1 MKVVVLGAG
10 LSGLASAALLA
21 KAGHEVTVLEAN
33 SWVGGKSRRIV
44 VAGQR
49 MDTGPALVTFP
60 GVLEQLFDSYDQLGQ
75 KGTKSAREIAD
86 LELVKLKELGR
97 YFFREHVSDLP
108 VKEDHPWFE
117 PWQRF
122 AKEHA
127 PLTPEVTK
135 LLTKAP
141 SDLSTLPALAKI
153 TSRYGLRLTTDAYV
167 NGLKWMPE
175 GLRELI
181 SIHTLNAG
189 VSPKDT
195 LALYASMT
203 AIMAVDGISVPVGGV
218 NEIAL
223 ALERLALEAGAEI
236 HLGEKVL
243 RVRKKEVFTEVGDYK
258 ADAIISSLDPQVL
271 KHLMTGKPKQLAK
284 KRSCSGVAI
293 YAVLKEDLPEGTVT
307 HSVVMPDDPSELYA
321 SLHEGVPPQQTM
333 MFVNYYKANEIYP
346 NEKPTVAL
354 LLTAPA
360 DGNGYDLESDWV
372 KREIERA
379 SKLLGLDKPIT
390 ELFEDY
396 AILDPGYFA
405 GWGAPGGALY
415 GATKPLWQSGPFHN
429 PQYQN
434 PLRPWLYRVGA
445 SVHPGG
451 GIPAVLGSAQVVAKM
466 VSKKFK

>member
-1 MKVVVLGAG
+1 MKVIVLGAG

-21 KAGHEVTVLEAN
+21 RAGHQVTVLEAN
-33 SWVGGKSRRIV
+33 TWIGGKSRRIEV
-44 VAGQR
+44 TGKR
-49 MDTGPALVTFP
+49 MDTCPALVTFP
-60 GVLEQLFDSYDQLGQ
+60 GVLEQLFDTYDSFG
-75 KGTKSAREIAD
+75 KAEARDIAN

-122 AKEHA
+122 ANRHA

-141 SDLSTLPALAKI
+141 SDLSTLPALGKI
-153 TSRYGLRLTTDAYV
+153 TSRYGLRLTTDAYL

-223 ALERLALEAGAEI
+223 ALERLASHAGAEI
-236 HLGEKVL
+236 HLGERVL
-243 RVRKKEVFTEVGDYK
+243 RVRKKEVLTEVADYQ
-258 ADAIISSLDPQVL
+258 ADAIVSSLDPQVL
-271 KHLMTGKPKQLAK
+271 KHLMTGKPKRLAK

-293 YAVLKEDLPEGTVT
+293 YAVLKQGLPPETVT

-321 SLHEGVPPQQTM
+321 SLHEGVPPKQTM
-333 MFVNYYKANEIYP
+333 MFVNYYRAHEIYP

-379 SKLLGLDKPIT
+379 SKLLGLEKPIT

-429 PQYQN
+429 PQYHN
-434 PLRPWLYRVGA
+434 PFKPWLYRVGA

-451 GIPAVLGSAQVVAKM
+451 GIPAVLVSAQVVSKM
-466 VSKKFK
+466 LGRA

>member
-1 MKVVVLGAG
+1 MKVIVLGAG

-21 KAGHEVTVLEAN
+21 RAGHKVTVLEAN
-33 SWVGGKSRRIV
+33 TWIGGKSRRIE

-60 GVLEQLFDSYDQLGQ
+60 GVLEQLFDTYDSFG
-75 KGTKSAREIAD
+75 KSEARGIAN

-108 VKEDHPWFE
+108 VKEGHPWFE

-122 AKEHA
+122 ANRHA

-141 SDLSTLPALAKI
+141 TDLSTLPALGKI

-223 ALERLALEAGAEI
+223 ALERLARHAGAEI
-236 HLGEKVL
+236 HLGERVL
-243 RVRKKEVFTEVGDYK
+243 RVRKKEVLTEVADYQ
-258 ADAIISSLDPQVL
+258 ADAIVSSLDPQVL
-271 KHLMTGKPKQLAK
+271 KHLMTGKPKRLAK

-293 YAVLKEDLPEGTVT
+293 YAVLKQDLPPETVT

-321 SLHEGVPPQQTM
+321 SLHEGVPPKQTM
-333 MFVNYYKANEIYP
+333 MFVNYYRAHEIYP
-346 NEKPTVAL
+346 NDKPTVAL

-360 DGNGYDLESDWV
+360 DGSSYDLESDWV

-379 SKLLGLDKPIT
+379 SKLLGLEKPIT

-429 PQYQN
+429 PQYHN
-434 PLRPWLYRVGA
+434 PFKPWLYRVGA

-451 GIPAVLGSAQVVAKM
+451 GIPAVLGSAQVVSKM
-466 VSKKFK
+466 LGRA

>member
-1 MKVVVLGAG
+1 MKIVVLGAG

-21 KAGHEVTVLEAN
+21 RAGHDVTVLETN

-60 GVLEQLFDSYDQLGQ
+60 GVLEQLFDSYDSYGD
-75 KGTKSAREIAD
+75 KVARDIAN

-97 YFFREHVSDLP
+97 YFFRDDVSDLP
-108 VKEDHPWFE
+108 VREDHPWFE
-117 PWQRF
+117 AWQRF
-122 AKEHA
+122 ANEHA

-135 LLTKAP
+135 LLTKQP
-141 SDLSTLPALAKI
+141 TDLTTLPALGKI

-167 NGLKWMPE
+167 KGLKWMPQ
-175 GLRELI
+175 GLKEVI
-181 SIHTLNAG
+181 AIHTLNAG

-223 ALERLALEAGAEI
+223 ALERLAVHAGVKI
-236 HLGEKVL
+236 RLNEKVL
-243 RVRKKEVFTEVGDYK
+243 RVRKQEVFTEQGDYK
-258 ADAIISSLDPQVL
+258 ADAVVSSLDPQVL
-271 KHLMTGKPKQLAK
+271 KHLMTGKPKKLAR

-293 YAVLKEDLPEGTVT
+293 YGVLKQDLPEGTVT
-307 HSVVMPDDPSELYA
+307 HSVIMPDDPSELYDA
-321 SLHEGVPPQQTM
+321 LAKGVIPKQTM
-333 MFVNYYKANEIYP
+333 MFLNYYRAQEIYP
-346 NEKPTVAL
+346 NQKPTVAV

-360 DGNGYDLESDWV
+360 DGHGYTLDSEWV
-372 KREIERA
+372 QNEVARA
-379 SKLLGLDKPIT
+379 SKLIGLDVPIT

-405 GWGAPGGALY
+405 AWGAPGGALY
-415 GATKPLWQSGPFHN
+415 GATKPLWRSGPFHN
-429 PQYQN
+429 PQYHN
-434 PLRPWLYRVGA
+434 PFRPWLYRVGA

-451 GIPAVLGSAQVVAKM
+451 GIPAVLGSAQIVCKM
-466 VSKKFK
+466 VGPSR